1 MGSRFVVRFILF
13 TVLAVS
19 GCTGDKSD
27 KQAALPPPEVHV
39 SKVVVR
45 DVTDY
50 GEYTGRT
57 DATETVEVRSRVTGY
72 LREVAFRDGDE
83 VKKGDLLFQIDPRPF
98 EAALKN
104 AEGQK
109 LQWQARQA
117 RAQADVA
124 RYEKLVPTG
133 AATAQ
138 DLDKVRADLGEATA
152 AIQSAEAEMDQARLD
167 LEFSRITA
175 PISGQISRA
184 LITQGNLVR
193 GNVDLLTTI
202 VTLDPVSVYFNVNER
217 DLLQFRERAKAM
229 SPDGTMLPDLREC
242 KIPLLAGLANDE
254 GYPHSGVI
262 NFADNR
268 VDASTG
274 TIQVRGEF
282 NNAKRIFKPGLF
294 ARVRVPVKSFSSA
307 ILVSDRAIA
316 TDQSQKFV
324 YVVDDRNQAQYR
336 AVKLGRLQDDGLRV
350 VTDGLKPGETV
361 IVTGIQRAR
370 PGKPVSP
377 KLLDMPQIGFGEKE
391 VAPTGAPTSQPAAA
405 AERSATPNPGTKPD
419 PTRASAP
426 QH

>member
-1 MGSRFVVRFILF
+1 MSSRYVVLF
-13 TVLAVS
+13 ASLTALAV
-19 GCTGDKSD
+19 GACTGDKSD

-50 GEYTGRT
+50 GEYTGRA

-83 VKKGDLLFQIDPRPF
+83 VKKGDVLFQIDPRPF

-152 AIQSAEAEMDQARLD
+152 AIQSAEAEMDQAKLD

-217 DLLQFRERAKAM
+217 DLLQFRDRALAM
-229 SPDGTMLPDLREC
+229 SPEGKSLPDLREC
-242 KIPLLAGLANDE
+242 KIPVLVGLANE
-254 GYPHSGVI
+254 AGYPHEGLI

-274 TIQVRGEF
+274 TIQVRGQF
-282 NNAKRIFKPGLF
+282 DNTKRTFKPGLF
-294 ARVRVPVKSFSSA
+294 ARVRVPVNSFSNA
-307 ILVSDRAIA
+307 MLVSDRAVA

-324 YVVDDRNQAQYR
+324 YVVDSQNLAQYR

-350 VTDGLKPGETV
+350 VTNGLNQGETV

-377 KLLDMPQIGFGEKE
+377 KLMDMPRIGFNEKQI
-391 VAPTGAPTSQPAAA
+391 APTGAATSQPAA
-405 AERSATPNPGTKPD
+405 ERSAAPQPGANPD

>member
-1 MGSRFVVRFILF
+1 MGSRYVVGF
-13 TVLAVS
+13 TLIAGLAFS
-19 GCTGDKSD
+19 GCSDDKSAN
-27 KQAALPPPEVHV
+27 QAAPPPPEVHV

-50 GEYTGRT
+50 GEYTGRAE
-57 DATETVEVRSRVTGY
+57 ATETVEVRSRVTGY
-72 LREVAFRDGDE
+72 LLTTSFQDGDE
-83 VKKGDLLFQIDPRPF
+83 VKKGDVLFQIDPRPF
-98 EAALKN
+98 EAALKS

-152 AIQSAEAEMDQARLD
+152 AIQSAEAEMDQAKLD

-184 LITQGNLVR
+184 LITQGNLIR
-193 GNVDLLTTI
+193 GNADLLTTI
-202 VTLDPVSVYFNVNER
+202 VTLDPISVYFNVNER
-217 DLLQFRERAKAM
+217 DLLQFRSRAKAM
-229 SPDGTMLPDLREC
+229 SRDSETLPDLREC
-242 KIPLLAGLANDE
+242 KIPVLVGLANEE
-254 GYPHSGVI
+254 GYPHEGLI
-262 NFADNR
+262 NFAENR

-274 TIQVRGEF
+274 TIQARGQF
-282 NNAKRIFKPGLF
+282 DNTKRYFKAGLF
-294 ARVRVPVKSFSSA
+294 ARVRIPVNSFSNA
-307 ILVSDRAIA
+307 ILVSDRAVA

-324 YVVDDRNQAQYR
+324 YVVDDQNLAQYR

-377 KLLDMPQIGFGEKE
+377 KLMDMPRVG
-391 VAPTGAPTSQPAAA
+391 VTNTPTAPTGAPASQPAA
-405 AERSATPNPGTKPD
+405 AERSAAPAPGTKPD
-419 PTRASAP
+419 STRTSAP